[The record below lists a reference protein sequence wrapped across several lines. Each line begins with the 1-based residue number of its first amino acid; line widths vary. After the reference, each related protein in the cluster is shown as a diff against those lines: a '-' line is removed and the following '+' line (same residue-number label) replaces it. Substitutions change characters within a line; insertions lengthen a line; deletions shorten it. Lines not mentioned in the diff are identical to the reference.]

1 MSNVSNT
8 EDENLVTMDKETYEY
23 LLSQAKQEKPQ
34 KAQPKQE
41 TEETQETSTNN
52 VNFPTAVRPTFMD
65 QVKQNAID
73 LAASTI
79 PILAIQGVILGV
91 KFMGSRGL
99 RKAEEEPFILRGNMQ
114 DPYSMNRY

>member
-1 MSNVSNT
+1 MSNVSNA
-8 EDENLVTMDKETYEY
+8 EDETLVTMDKETYEY
-23 LLSQAKQEKPQ
+23 LLSQAKQEKP
-34 KAQPKQE
+34 QPKQE

-65 QVKQNAID
+65 QVKQNAIG